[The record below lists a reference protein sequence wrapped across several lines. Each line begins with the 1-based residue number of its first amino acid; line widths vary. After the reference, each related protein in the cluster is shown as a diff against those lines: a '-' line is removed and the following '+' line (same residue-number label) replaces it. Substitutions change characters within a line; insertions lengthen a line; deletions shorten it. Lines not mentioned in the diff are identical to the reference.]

1 MAKFVDDFTCWKN
14 NLFFIYNTIKTTHA
28 VTCIKR
34 SHFFCPVTENFI
46 RIELLFKRSPVL
58 KDQFFFPKVTS
69 LYRFDCTFHL
79 DNFIFL
85 AKIFFKGILS
95 KKKLLEYK
103 DVKTV
108 LAFQICNGKTL
119 QNFWCLVCIIYPPS
133 FWHWFV

>member
-1 MAKFVDDFTCWKN
+1 MPSK
-14 NLFFIYNTIKTTHA
+14 LPM
-28 VTCIKR
+28 R
-34 SHFFCPVTENFI
+34 SPALSGHIFLSFTENFI
-46 RIELLFKRSPVL
+46 RIEPLFKRSPVL

-95 KKKLLEYK
+95 KEENKLLEYK

-108 LAFQICNGKTL
+108 LAFQICNSKTL
-119 QNFWCLVCIIYPPS
+119 
-133 FWHWFV
+133 

>member
-1 MAKFVDDFTCWKN
+1 MILLEKTI
-14 NLFFIYNTIKTTHA
+14 FFIYNTVKTTHA

-34 SHFFCPVTENFI
+34 SHFFCPSQKI
-46 RIELLFKRSPVL
+46 SLELNLFLRDLLSWK
-58 KDQFFFPKVTS
+58 TS
-69 LYRFDCTFHL
+69 FSFQRWPLYTGLTTFHL

-95 KKKLLEYK
+95 KEENKLLEYK

-119 QNFWCLVCIIYPPS
+119 ENFWCLVCIIYPPS